1 MRRTYLGC
9 TRRPAAER
17 SEGALP
23 VYYKYTQRGET
34 MEKII
39 LASKS
44 PRRQEILSLG
54 GYEYEVCVSSAEEQ
68 IPPEELENLTPQE
81 LVERLARVKAEDVYR
96 RNCNKNTE
104 ESTTN
109 DQAADSVKLPGENTG
124 QVSGDM
130 EEEITVIGADT
141 VVAVDGRVLGK
152 PRTEE
157 EAYVMLSMLEG
168 RTHDVFTGV
177 CILWASPDTPAEIQ
191 GNIFHCHTKV
201 TFYPMTEEEIANYV
215 ATGDCMDKAG
225 AYGIQ
230 SGAAK
235 YIQGI
240 EGDYLNVVGL
250 PLSKIYHVLSEKI
263 TNLTIKR

>member
-1 MRRTYLGC
+1 
-9 TRRPAAER
+9 
-17 SEGALP
+17 
-23 VYYKYTQRGET
+23 

-39 LASKS
+39 LASQS

-81 LVERLARVKAEDVYR
+81 LVEKLARVKAEDVYR
-96 RNCNKNTE
+96 RNCSKNME
-104 ESTTN
+104 KSTTGN
-109 DQAADSVKLPGENTG
+109 QAADSV
-124 QVSGDM
+124 
-130 EEEITVIGADT
+130 EEITVIGADT
-141 VVAVDGRVLGK
+141 VVAVDGCVLGK
-152 PRTEE
+152 PKTED
-157 EAYVMLSMLEG
+157 EAKQMLARLSG

-177 CILWASPDTPAEIQ
+177 CILWTDSDTQEEIH
-191 GNIFHCHTKV
+191 GNTFHCHTKV
-201 TFYPMTEEEIANYV
+201 TFYPMTEEEIDNYV

-250 PLSKIYHVLSEKI
+250 PLSKIYHVLREKLI
-263 TNLTIKR
+263 NLTIKM

>member
-1 MRRTYLGC
+1 
-9 TRRPAAER
+9 
-17 SEGALP
+17 
-23 VYYKYTQRGET
+23 

-39 LASKS
+39 LASQS

-68 IPPEELENLTPQE
+68 IPVEELENLTPQE
-81 LVERLARVKAEDVYR
+81 LVENLARVKAEDVYQR
-96 RNCNKNTE
+96 SYSKNME
-104 ESTTN
+104 ESIPDNQT
-109 DQAADSVKLPGENTG
+109 ADSG
-124 QVSGDM
+124 
-130 EEEITVIGADT
+130 EEIMVIGADT
-141 VVAVDGRVLGK
+141 VVAVDGCVLGK
-152 PRTEE
+152 PKTED
-157 EAYVMLSMLEG
+157 EAKQMLFRLSG

-177 CILWASPDTPAEIQ
+177 CILWTNPDTQAEIQ

-201 TFYPMTEEEIANYV
+201 TFYPMTEEEIDNYV

-250 PLSKIYHVLSEKI
+250 PLSKIYHVMREKL

>member
-1 MRRTYLGC
+1 
-9 TRRPAAER
+9 
-17 SEGALP
+17 
-23 VYYKYTQRGET
+23 

-39 LASKS
+39 LASQS

-81 LVERLARVKAEDVYR
+81 LVEKLARVKAEDVCR
-96 RNCNKNTE
+96 RNCSKNME
-104 ESTTN
+104 KSTTDN
-109 DQAADSVKLPGENTG
+109 QAADSV
-124 QVSGDM
+124 
-130 EEEITVIGADT
+130 EEITVIGADT
-141 VVAVDGRVLGK
+141 VVAVDGCVLGK
-152 PRTEE
+152 PKTED
-157 EAYVMLSMLEG
+157 EAKQMLARLSG

-177 CILWASPDTPAEIQ
+177 CILWTDSDTQEEIH
-191 GNIFHCHTKV
+191 GNTFHCHTKV
-201 TFYPMTEEEIANYV
+201 TFYPMTEEEIDNYV

-250 PLSKIYHVLSEKI
+250 PLSKIYHVLREKLI
-263 TNLTIKR
+263 NLTIKM

>member
-1 MRRTYLGC
+1 
-9 TRRPAAER
+9 
-17 SEGALP
+17 
-23 VYYKYTQRGET
+23 

-39 LASKS
+39 LASQS

-54 GYEYEVCVSSAEEQ
+54 GYEYKVCVSSAEEQ

-81 LVERLARVKAEDVYR
+81 LVEKLARVKAEDVYR
-96 RNCNKNTE
+96 RSCSKNME
-104 ESTTN
+104 ASTPDN
-109 DQAADSVKLPGENTG
+109 QAADSV
-124 QVSGDM
+124 
-130 EEEITVIGADT
+130 EEITVIGADT
-141 VVAVDGRVLGK
+141 VVAVDGCVLGK
-152 PRTEE
+152 PKTED
-157 EAYVMLSMLEG
+157 EAKQMLARLSS

-177 CILWASPDTPAEIQ
+177 CILWTNPDTPAEIQ
-191 GNIFHCHTKV
+191 GNTFHCHTKV
-201 TFYPMTEEEIANYV
+201 TFYPMTEEEINNYV

-250 PLSKIYHVLSEKI
+250 PLSKIYHVLNEKLS
-263 TNLTIKR
+263 NLTIRKCKNA

>member
-17 SEGALP
+17 SEGALL
-23 VYYKYTQRGET
+23 VYYNEIRRGEP
-34 MEKII
+34 MENII
-39 LASKS
+39 LASQS

-54 GYEYEVCVSSAEEQ
+54 GYEYKVCVSSAEEQ

-96 RNCNKNTE
+96 RNCNKN
-104 ESTTN
+104 
-109 DQAADSVKLPGENTG
+109 SV
-124 QVSGDM
+124 
-130 EEEITVIGADT
+130 EEITVIGADT

-152 PRTEE
+152 PRTED
-157 EAYVMLSMLEG
+157 EAYEMLSMLEG

-177 CILWASPDTPAEIQ
+177 CILWTNPDTPAEIQ
-191 GNIFHCHTKV
+191 GNTFHCHTKV
-201 TFYPMTEEEIANYV
+201 TFYPMTDEEINNYV

-250 PLSKIYHVLSEKI
+250 PLSKIYHVLNEKLS
-263 TNLTIKR
+263 NLTIRKCKNT

>member
-1 MRRTYLGC
+1 
-9 TRRPAAER
+9 
-17 SEGALP
+17 
-23 VYYKYTQRGET
+23 
-34 MEKII
+34 MENII
-39 LASKS
+39 LASQS

-54 GYEYEVCVSSAEEQ
+54 GYEYKVCVSSAEEQ

-81 LVERLARVKAEDVYR
+81 LVEKLARVKAEDVYR
-96 RNCNKNTE
+96 RSCSKNME
-104 ESTTN
+104 ASTLDN
-109 DQAADSVKLPGENTG
+109 QAADSV
-124 QVSGDM
+124 
-130 EEEITVIGADT
+130 EEITVIGADT

-152 PRTEE
+152 PRTED
-157 EAYVMLSMLEG
+157 EAYEMLSMLEG

-177 CILWASPDTPAEIQ
+177 CILWTNPDTPVEIQ
-191 GNIFHCHTKV
+191 GNTFHCHTKV
-201 TFYPMTEEEIANYV
+201 TFYPMTEEEINNYV

-250 PLSKIYHVLSEKI
+250 PLSKIYHVLNEKLS
-263 TNLTIKR
+263 NLTIRKCKNV

>member
-1 MRRTYLGC
+1 
-9 TRRPAAER
+9 
-17 SEGALP
+17 
-23 VYYKYTQRGET
+23 
-34 MEKII
+34 MENII
-39 LASKS
+39 LASQS

-54 GYEYEVCVSSAEEQ
+54 GYEYKVCVSSAEEQ

-81 LVERLARVKAEDVYR
+81 LVEKLARVKAEDVYR
-96 RNCNKNTE
+96 RNCSKNME
-104 ESTTN
+104 KSTTDN
-109 DQAADSVKLPGENTG
+109 QAADSV
-124 QVSGDM
+124 
-130 EEEITVIGADT
+130 EEITVIGADT

-157 EAYVMLSMLEG
+157 EAYEMLSMLEG

-177 CILWASPDTPAEIQ
+177 CILWASPDTHAEIQ

-263 TNLTIKR
+263 TDLTIKR

>member
-1 MRRTYLGC
+1 
-9 TRRPAAER
+9 
-17 SEGALP
+17 
-23 VYYKYTQRGET
+23 
-34 MEKII
+34 MENII
-39 LASKS
+39 LASQS

-54 GYEYEVCVSSAEEQ
+54 GYEYKVCVSSAEEQ

-96 RNCNKNTE
+96 RNCNKN
-104 ESTTN
+104 
-109 DQAADSVKLPGENTG
+109 SV
-124 QVSGDM
+124 
-130 EEEITVIGADT
+130 EEITVIGADT

-152 PRTEE
+152 PRTED
-157 EAYVMLSMLEG
+157 EAYEMLSMLEG

-177 CILWASPDTPAEIQ
+177 CILWTNSDTPAEIQ
-191 GNIFHCHTKV
+191 GNTFHCHTKV
-201 TFYPMTEEEIANYV
+201 TFYPMTEEEINNYV

-250 PLSKIYHVLSEKI
+250 PLSKIYHVLNEKLS
-263 TNLTIKR
+263 NLTIRKCKSS

>member
-1 MRRTYLGC
+1 
-9 TRRPAAER
+9 
-17 SEGALP
+17 
-23 VYYKYTQRGET
+23 

-39 LASKS
+39 LASQS

-54 GYEYEVCVSSAEEQ
+54 GYEYKVCVSSAEEQ

-96 RNCNKNTE
+96 RNCNKN
-104 ESTTN
+104 S
-109 DQAADSVKLPGENTG
+109 
-124 QVSGDM
+124 

-152 PRTEE
+152 PRTED
-157 EAYVMLSMLEG
+157 EAYEMLSMLEG

-177 CILWASPDTPAEIQ
+177 CILWTNPDTPAEIQ
-191 GNIFHCHTKV
+191 GNTFRCHTKV
-201 TFYPMTEEEIANYV
+201 TFYPMTDEEINNYV

-250 PLSKIYHVLSEKI
+250 PLSKIYHVLNEKLS
-263 TNLTIKR
+263 NLTIRKCKNV

>member
-1 MRRTYLGC
+1 
-9 TRRPAAER
+9 
-17 SEGALP
+17 
-23 VYYKYTQRGET
+23 

-39 LASKS
+39 LASQS

-54 GYEYEVCVSSAEEQ
+54 GYEYKVCVSSAEEQ

-96 RNCNKNTE
+96 RNCNKN
-104 ESTTN
+104 
-109 DQAADSVKLPGENTG
+109 SV
-124 QVSGDM
+124 
-130 EEEITVIGADT
+130 EEITVIGADT

-152 PRTEE
+152 PRTED
-157 EAYVMLSMLEG
+157 EAYEMLSMLEG

-177 CILWASPDTPAEIQ
+177 CILWTNPDTSAEIQ
-191 GNIFHCHTKV
+191 GNTFHCHTKV
-201 TFYPMTEEEIANYV
+201 TFYPMTEEEINNYV

-250 PLSKIYHVLSEKI
+250 PLSKIYHVLNEKLS
-263 TNLTIKR
+263 NLTIRKCKNV

>member
-1 MRRTYLGC
+1 
-9 TRRPAAER
+9 
-17 SEGALP
+17 
-23 VYYKYTQRGET
+23 

-39 LASKS
+39 LASQS

-54 GYEYEVCVSSAEEQ
+54 GYEYKVCVSSAEEQ

-96 RNCNKNTE
+96 RSCSKNME
-104 ESTTN
+104 ASTPDN
-109 DQAADSVKLPGENTG
+109 QAADSV
-124 QVSGDM
+124 
-130 EEEITVIGADT
+130 EEITVIGADT
-141 VVAVDGRVLGK
+141 VVAVDGCVLGK
-152 PRTEE
+152 PKTED
-157 EAYVMLSMLEG
+157 EAKQMLARLSS

-177 CILWASPDTPAEIQ
+177 CILWTNPDTPAEIQ
-191 GNIFHCHTKV
+191 GNTFHCHTKV
-201 TFYPMTEEEIANYV
+201 TFYPMTDEEINNYV

-250 PLSKIYHVLSEKI
+250 PLSKIYHVLNEKLS
-263 TNLTIKR
+263 NLTIRKCKNV

>member
-1 MRRTYLGC
+1 
-9 TRRPAAER
+9 
-17 SEGALP
+17 
-23 VYYKYTQRGET
+23 
-34 MEKII
+34 MENII
-39 LASKS
+39 LASQS

-54 GYEYEVCVSSAEEQ
+54 GYEYKVCVSSAEEQ

-96 RNCNKNTE
+96 RNCNKN
-104 ESTTN
+104 S
-109 DQAADSVKLPGENTG
+109 
-124 QVSGDM
+124 

-141 VVAVDGRVLGK
+141 VVAVDGCVLGK
-152 PRTEE
+152 PKTED
-157 EAYVMLSMLEG
+157 EAKQMLSRLSG
-168 RTHDVFTGV
+168 RIHDVFTGV
-177 CILWASPDTPAEIQ
+177 CILWTNPDTQAEIQ

-201 TFYPMTEEEIANYV
+201 TFYPMTEKEIDNYV

-263 TNLTIKR
+263 TNLTMKR

>member
-1 MRRTYLGC
+1 
-9 TRRPAAER
+9 
-17 SEGALP
+17 
-23 VYYKYTQRGET
+23 
-34 MEKII
+34 MENII
-39 LASKS
+39 LASQS

-54 GYEYEVCVSSAEEQ
+54 GYEYKVCVSSAEEQ

-96 RNCNKNTE
+96 RNCNKNM
-104 ESTTN
+104 
-109 DQAADSVKLPGENTG
+109 V
-124 QVSGDM
+124 
-130 EEEITVIGADT
+130 EEITVIGADT

-152 PRTEE
+152 PKTEE
-157 EAYVMLSMLEG
+157 EAYEMLSMLEG

-177 CILWASPDTPAEIQ
+177 CILWTNPDMPEEIQ
-191 GNIFHCHTKV
+191 GNTFHCHTKV
-201 TFYPMTEEEIANYV
+201 TFYPMTEEEINNYV

-250 PLSKIYHVLSEKI
+250 PLSKIYHVLNEKLS
-263 TNLTIKR
+263 NLTIRKCKNV

>member
-1 MRRTYLGC
+1 
-9 TRRPAAER
+9 
-17 SEGALP
+17 
-23 VYYKYTQRGET
+23 

-39 LASKS
+39 LASQS
-44 PRRQEILSLG
+44 PRRQEILSQG

-81 LVERLARVKAEDVYR
+81 LVEKLARVKAEDVYR
-96 RNCNKNTE
+96 RNCSKNMEKSMTD
-104 ESTTN
+104 N
-109 DQAADSVKLPGENTG
+109 QAADSV
-124 QVSGDM
+124 
-130 EEEITVIGADT
+130 EEITVIGADT
-141 VVAVDGRVLGK
+141 VVAVDGCVLGK
-152 PRTEE
+152 PKTED
-157 EAYVMLSMLEG
+157 EAKQMLARLSG

-177 CILWASPDTPAEIQ
+177 CILWTDSDTQEEIH
-191 GNIFHCHTKV
+191 GNTFHCHTKV
-201 TFYPMTEEEIANYV
+201 TFYPMTEEEIDNYV

-250 PLSKIYHVLSEKI
+250 PLSKIYHVLREKLI
-263 TNLTIKR
+263 NLTIKM

>member
-1 MRRTYLGC
+1 
-9 TRRPAAER
+9 
-17 SEGALP
+17 
-23 VYYKYTQRGET
+23 

-39 LASKS
+39 LASQS

-81 LVERLARVKAEDVYR
+81 LVENLARVKAEDVYQR
-96 RNCNKNTE
+96 SYSKNME
-104 ESTTN
+104 ESIPDNQT
-109 DQAADSVKLPGENTG
+109 ADSG
-124 QVSGDM
+124 
-130 EEEITVIGADT
+130 EEIMVIGADT
-141 VVAVDGRVLGK
+141 VVAVDGCVLGK
-152 PRTEE
+152 PKTED
-157 EAYVMLSMLEG
+157 EAKQMLFRLSG

-177 CILWASPDTPAEIQ
+177 CILWTNPDTQAEIQ
-191 GNIFHCHTKV
+191 GNTFHCHTKV
-201 TFYPMTEEEIANYV
+201 TFYPMTEEEIDNYV

-250 PLSKIYHVLSEKI
+250 PLSKIYHVMREKL

>member
-1 MRRTYLGC
+1 
-9 TRRPAAER
+9 
-17 SEGALP
+17 
-23 VYYKYTQRGET
+23 

-39 LASKS
+39 LASQS

-81 LVERLARVKAEDVYR
+81 LVEKLARVKAEDVYR
-96 RNCNKNTE
+96 RNCSKNMEKSRTD
-104 ESTTN
+104 N
-109 DQAADSVKLPGENTG
+109 QAADSV
-124 QVSGDM
+124 
-130 EEEITVIGADT
+130 EEITVIGADT
-141 VVAVDGRVLGK
+141 VVAVDGCVLGK
-152 PRTEE
+152 PKTED
-157 EAYVMLSMLEG
+157 EAKQMLARLSG

-177 CILWASPDTPAEIQ
+177 CILWTDSDTQEEIH
-191 GNIFHCHTKV
+191 GNTFHCHTKV
-201 TFYPMTEEEIANYV
+201 TFYPMTEEEIDNYV

-250 PLSKIYHVLSEKI
+250 PLSKIYHVLREKLI
-263 TNLTIKR
+263 NLTIKM

>member
-1 MRRTYLGC
+1 
-9 TRRPAAER
+9 
-17 SEGALP
+17 
-23 VYYKYTQRGET
+23 
-34 MEKII
+34 MENII
-39 LASKS
+39 LASQS

-54 GYEYEVCVSSAEEQ
+54 GYEYKVCVSSAEEQ

-96 RNCNKNTE
+96 MNCNKN
-104 ESTTN
+104 
-109 DQAADSVKLPGENTG
+109 SV
-124 QVSGDM
+124 
-130 EEEITVIGADT
+130 EEITVIGADT

-152 PRTEE
+152 PRTED
-157 EAYVMLSMLEG
+157 EAYEMLSMLEG

-177 CILWASPDTPAEIQ
+177 CILWTNSDMPAEIQ
-191 GNIFHCHTKV
+191 GNTFHCHTKV
-201 TFYPMTEEEIANYV
+201 TFYPMTEEEINNYV

-250 PLSKIYHVLSEKI
+250 PLSKIYHVLREKLI
-263 TNLTIKR
+263 NLTIKM

>member
-1 MRRTYLGC
+1 
-9 TRRPAAER
+9 
-17 SEGALP
+17 
-23 VYYKYTQRGET
+23 

-39 LASKS
+39 LASQS

-81 LVERLARVKAEDVYR
+81 LVEKLARVKAEDVYR
-96 RNCNKNTE
+96 RNCSKNMEKSMTD
-104 ESTTN
+104 N
-109 DQAADSVKLPGENTG
+109 QAADSV
-124 QVSGDM
+124 
-130 EEEITVIGADT
+130 EEITVIGADT
-141 VVAVDGRVLGK
+141 VVAVDGCVLGK
-152 PRTEE
+152 PKTED
-157 EAYVMLSMLEG
+157 EAKQMLARLSG

-177 CILWASPDTPAEIQ
+177 CILWTDSDTQEEIH
-191 GNIFHCHTKV
+191 GNTFHCHTKV
-201 TFYPMTEEEIANYV
+201 TFYPMTEEEIDNYV

-250 PLSKIYHVLSEKI
+250 PLSKIYHVLREKLI
-263 TNLTIKR
+263 NLTIKM

>member
-1 MRRTYLGC
+1 
-9 TRRPAAER
+9 
-17 SEGALP
+17 
-23 VYYKYTQRGET
+23 

-39 LASKS
+39 LASQS

-54 GYEYEVCVSSAEEQ
+54 GYDYAVCVSSAEEQ
-68 IPPEELENLTPQE
+68 IPPEELGNLTPQE

-96 RNCNKNTE
+96 RNCSKKME
-104 ESTTN
+104 ESVM
-109 DQAADSVKLPGENTG
+109 DDEQAATMD
-124 QVSGDM
+124 
-130 EEEITVIGADT
+130 EITVIGADT

-152 PRTEE
+152 PKTEE
-157 EAYVMLSMLEG
+157 EAQQMLTLLSG

-177 CILWASPDTPAEIQ
+177 CILWANPKSPQETL
-191 GNIFHCHTKV
+191 GNLFHCHTKV
-201 TFYPMTEEEIANYV
+201 TFYPMTEREIKEYV

-250 PLSKIYHVLSEKI
+250 PLSKIYHVLYQKLS
-263 TNLTIKR
+263 NLTIKL

>member
-1 MRRTYLGC
+1 
-9 TRRPAAER
+9 
-17 SEGALP
+17 
-23 VYYKYTQRGET
+23 
-34 MEKII
+34 MENII
-39 LASKS
+39 LASQS

-96 RNCNKNTE
+96 RNSIKNME
-104 ESTTN
+104 ESMPDN
-109 DQAADSVKLPGENTG
+109 KQIAVSVEK
-124 QVSGDM
+124 
-130 EEEITVIGADT
+130 ITVIGADT
-141 VVAVDGRVLGK
+141 VVAVDGCVLGK
-152 PRTEE
+152 PKTED
-157 EAYVMLSMLEG
+157 EAKQMLSRLSG
-168 RTHDVFTGV
+168 RIHDVFTGV
-177 CILWASPDTPAEIQ
+177 CILWTNPDTQVEIQ

-201 TFYPMTEEEIANYV
+201 TFYPMTEKEIDNYV

>member
-1 MRRTYLGC
+1 
-9 TRRPAAER
+9 
-17 SEGALP
+17 
-23 VYYKYTQRGET
+23 

-39 LASKS
+39 LASQS

-81 LVERLARVKAEDVYR
+81 LVEKLARVKAEDVYR
-96 RNCNKNTE
+96 RNCSKNME
-104 ESTTN
+104 KSTTGN
-109 DQAADSVKLPGENTG
+109 QAADSV
-124 QVSGDM
+124 
-130 EEEITVIGADT
+130 EEITVIGADT
-141 VVAVDGRVLGK
+141 VVAVDGCVLGK
-152 PRTEE
+152 PKTED
-157 EAYVMLSMLEG
+157 EAEQMLSRLSG

-177 CILWASPDTPAEIQ
+177 CILWTDSDTQEEIH
-191 GNIFHCHTKV
+191 GNTFHCHTKV
-201 TFYPMTEEEIANYV
+201 TFYPMTEEEIDNYV

-250 PLSKIYHVLSEKI
+250 PLSKIYHVLREKLI
-263 TNLTIKR
+263 NLTIKM

>member
-1 MRRTYLGC
+1 
-9 TRRPAAER
+9 
-17 SEGALP
+17 
-23 VYYKYTQRGET
+23 
-34 MEKII
+34 MENII
-39 LASKS
+39 LASQS
-44 PRRQEILSLG
+44 PRRQEVLSLG
-54 GYEYEVCVSSAEEQ
+54 GYEYKVCVSSAEEQ

-96 RNCNKNTE
+96 RSCSKNME
-104 ESTTN
+104 ASTPDN
-109 DQAADSVKLPGENTG
+109 QAADSV
-124 QVSGDM
+124 
-130 EEEITVIGADT
+130 EEITVIGADT

-152 PRTEE
+152 PKTEE
-157 EAYVMLSMLEG
+157 EAYEMLSMLEG

-177 CILWASPDTPAEIQ
+177 CILWTNPDTPAEIQ
-191 GNIFHCHTKV
+191 GNTFHCHTKV
-201 TFYPMTEEEIANYV
+201 TFYPMTEEEINNYV

-250 PLSKIYHVLSEKI
+250 PLSKFYHVLNEKLS
-263 TNLTIKR
+263 NLTIRKCKNV

>member
-1 MRRTYLGC
+1 
-9 TRRPAAER
+9 
-17 SEGALP
+17 
-23 VYYKYTQRGET
+23 

-39 LASKS
+39 LASQS

-54 GYEYEVCVSSAEEQ
+54 GYEYKVCVSSAEEQ

-96 RNCNKNTE
+96 RNCNKN
-104 ESTTN
+104 S
-109 DQAADSVKLPGENTG
+109 
-124 QVSGDM
+124 

-152 PRTEE
+152 PGTED
-157 EAYVMLSMLEG
+157 EAYEMLSMLEG

-177 CILWASPDTPAEIQ
+177 CILWTNPDTTAEIQ
-191 GNIFHCHTKV
+191 GNTFHCHTKV
-201 TFYPMTEEEIANYV
+201 TFYPMTEEEINNYV

-250 PLSKIYHVLSEKI
+250 PLSKIYHVLNEKLS
-263 TNLTIKR
+263 NLTIRKCKNV

>member
-1 MRRTYLGC
+1 
-9 TRRPAAER
+9 
-17 SEGALP
+17 
-23 VYYKYTQRGET
+23 

-39 LASKS
+39 LASQS

-81 LVERLARVKAEDVYR
+81 LVEKLARVKAEDVYR
-96 RNCNKNTE
+96 RNCSKNMEKSMTD
-104 ESTTN
+104 N
-109 DQAADSVKLPGENTG
+109 QAADSV
-124 QVSGDM
+124 
-130 EEEITVIGADT
+130 EEITVIGADT
-141 VVAVDGRVLGK
+141 VVAVDGCVLGK
-152 PRTEE
+152 PKTED
-157 EAYVMLSMLEG
+157 EAKQMLARLSG

-177 CILWASPDTPAEIQ
+177 CILWTDSDTQEEIH
-191 GNIFHCHTKV
+191 GNTFHCHTKV
-201 TFYPMTEEEIANYV
+201 TFYPMTEEEIDNYV

-250 PLSKIYHVLSEKI
+250 PLSKIYHVLREKLI
-263 TNLTIKR
+263 ISQ

>member
-1 MRRTYLGC
+1 
-9 TRRPAAER
+9 
-17 SEGALP
+17 
-23 VYYKYTQRGET
+23 
-34 MEKII
+34 MENII
-39 LASKS
+39 LASQS

-54 GYEYEVCVSSAEEQ
+54 GYEYKVCVSSAEEQ

-104 ESTTN
+104 E
-109 DQAADSVKLPGENTG
+109 
-124 QVSGDM
+124 
-130 EEEITVIGADT
+130 EITVIGADT

-152 PRTEE
+152 PRTED
-157 EAYVMLSMLEG
+157 EAYEMLSMLEG

-177 CILWASPDTPAEIQ
+177 CILWTNPDTTGEIQ
-191 GNIFHCHTKV
+191 GNTFHCHTKV
-201 TFYPMTEEEIANYV
+201 TFYPMTEEEINNYV

-250 PLSKIYHVLSEKI
+250 PLSKIYHVLNEKLS
-263 TNLTIKR
+263 NLTIRKCKNV

>member
-1 MRRTYLGC
+1 
-9 TRRPAAER
+9 
-17 SEGALP
+17 
-23 VYYKYTQRGET
+23 
-34 MEKII
+34 MENII
-39 LASKS
+39 LASQS

-54 GYEYEVCVSSAEEQ
+54 GYEYKVCVSSAEEQ

-96 RNCNKNTE
+96 RSCSKNME
-104 ESTTN
+104 ASTPDN
-109 DQAADSVKLPGENTG
+109 QAADSV
-124 QVSGDM
+124 
-130 EEEITVIGADT
+130 EEITVIGADT

-152 PRTEE
+152 PKTEE
-157 EAYVMLSMLEG
+157 EAYEMLSMLEG

-177 CILWASPDTPAEIQ
+177 CILWTNPDTPAEIQ
-191 GNIFHCHTKV
+191 GNTFHCHTKV
-201 TFYPMTEEEIANYV
+201 TFYPMTEEEINNYV

-250 PLSKIYHVLSEKI
+250 PLSKFYHVLNEKLS
-263 TNLTIKR
+263 NLTIRKCKNV